1 VDYKII
7 DLLKETVR
15 QNASDLHISVGRPP
29 TLRIDDIL
37 QPVAEGA
44 KALDEKQAEVLTL
57 DLLAEQQQEKIIK
70 EREVDFA
77 YSLEGQHRFRVNA
90 YFQQDTYAAA
100 LRLIPGKVKTFA
112 ELGLPEILGEFA
124 KSQQGLFL
132 AVGPAG
138 HGKSTSIAAMIDW
151 INHNRTDHI
160 ITIEDPIEYVFEQDK
175 CLIDQREVARDTV
188 TFAKALR
195 SSLRQDPDVVF
206 VGELRDL
213 ETIST
218 ALTLAETGHLVI
230 STLHTNNATQTI
242 DRLIDVFPAHQQ
254 GQVRSQ
260 VASALIGIVSQ
271 RLLPQIGGGRVVAA
285 EILKSVP
292 SVRNIIREGKV
303 YQMNNVIQ
311 TSVEEGMIPLDT
323 SLARLVKEKKV
334 KKEDAL
340 AHVIDDKNFE
350 VAFNR

>member
-1 VDYKII
+1 MDYKII
-7 DLLKETVR
+7 DLLQETVKR
-15 QNASDLHISVGRPP
+15 GASDLHISVGKPP
-29 TLRIDDIL
+29 TFRVDDVL
-37 QPVAEGA
+37 QPIEEKAA
-44 KALDEKQAEVLTL
+44 ALDKKQTEDLTL
-57 DLLAEQQQEKIIK
+57 ALLTEQQK
-70 EREVDFA
+70 ERIITEREIDFA
-77 YSLEGQHRFRVNA
+77 YSLESKHRFRVNA

-100 LRLIPGKVKTFA
+100 LRLIPSQVRTFA
-112 ELGLPEILGEFA
+112 ELGLPEVLGEFA
-124 KSQQGLFL
+124 NSQQGLFL

-138 HGKSTSIAAMIDW
+138 HGKSTTIAAMIDS
-151 INHNRTDHI
+151 INKNRTDHV
-160 ITIEDPIEYVFEQDK
+160 ITVEDPIEYVFEQNK

-188 TFAKALR
+188 SFAKALR

-230 STLHTNNATQTI
+230 STLHTNNAAQTI
-242 DRLIDVFPAHQQ
+242 DRLIDVFPAYQQ

-260 VASALIGIVSQ
+260 VASTLLGIISQ
-271 RLLPQIGGGRVVAA
+271 RLLPQIGGGRIVAA
-285 EILKSVP
+285 EILKAVP

-303 YQMNNVIQ
+303 YQMENVIQ
-311 TSVEEGMIPLDT
+311 TSMEEGMIPLDS
-323 SLARLVKEKKV
+323 SLAKLVKEKKV

-350 VAFNR
+350 VAFNQ